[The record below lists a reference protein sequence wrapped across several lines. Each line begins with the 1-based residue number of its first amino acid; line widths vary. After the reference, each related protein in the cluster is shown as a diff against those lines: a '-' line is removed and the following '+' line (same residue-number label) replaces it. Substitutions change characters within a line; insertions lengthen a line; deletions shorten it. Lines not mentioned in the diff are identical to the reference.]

1 LVRYLTVGIN
11 YIGTPYELEGCI
23 NDTDN
28 LISQLKTYFPSC
40 TNYHQL
46 TDKTP
51 MKPTK
56 ANIMACLNWLIM
68 NLKSGQNVLFHYSG
82 HGGILTNVAGNR
94 VDGYDCCI
102 YACNNGTIEVI
113 EAKELHAALSAK
125 LPAGSKCFIIVDSCH
140 SATTMELP
148 YQWTERNNVVTY
160 KENPE
165 IPVEQGNIVFLAA
178 CQDNEKD
185 SRPCGALTTALLNVW
200 KSYGPS
206 IKLYR
211 LLSDVSNFMAANG
224 YTQHPALSTS
234 RLLDMTEDWNL
245 GLP

>member
-1 LVRYLTVGIN
+1 
-11 YIGTPYELEGCI
+11 
-23 NDTDN
+23 
-28 LISQLKTYFPSC
+28 
-40 TNYHQL
+40 
-46 TDKTP
+46 

-56 ANIMACLNWLIM
+56 ANIMACLNWLTM
-68 NLKSGQNVLFHYSG
+68 NLKPGQNVLFHDSG

-94 VDGYDCCI
+94 VDGYDSCV
-102 YACNNGTIEVI
+102 YACNNGNIEVI

-140 SATTMELP
+140 GENTIELP

-165 IPVEQGNIVFLAA
+165 FPIEPGNIVFLAA
-178 CQDNEKD
+178 CQDNETDADTAD
-185 SRPCGALTTALLNVW
+185 SQGRPCGALTMALLNVW
-200 KSYGPS
+200 KSYGPA

-234 RLLDMTEDWNL
+234 RELDMTADWDL